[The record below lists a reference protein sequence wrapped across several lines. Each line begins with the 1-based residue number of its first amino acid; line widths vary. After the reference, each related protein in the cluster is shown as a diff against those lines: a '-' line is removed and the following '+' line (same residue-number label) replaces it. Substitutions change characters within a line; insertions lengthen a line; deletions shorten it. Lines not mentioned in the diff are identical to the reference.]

1 MAEALLEILIGSVVG
16 RFLGL
21 NTRYFILKIFNKKL
35 KKKDLVN
42 KENDINGLQQDTYN
56 GVIGLIV
63 FVILLIGITYPL
75 YLLGLI

>member
-1 MAEALLEILIGSVVG
+1 MFFEILIGGVVG

-21 NTRYFILKIFNKKL
+21 NARYFILKIFNKKL
-35 KKKDLVN
+35 KKKDLMN
-42 KENDINGLQQDTYN
+42 KKNDINGLQQDTYN

-63 FVILLIGITYPL
+63 LIILIIGITYPL